1 MIPQDVVMYEQ
12 VFNFNS
18 RPFTAAPYVKHY
30 FAGEAIQSALEQ
42 TRLNV
47 DRGAGPV
54 VVVGATGTGKTLLL
68 AVLEANYRDH
78 VSVVNL
84 ACARLQE
91 RKDLLQS
98 ILHQL
103 SVPFQGLSETEL
115 RFALIDYLQPNPT
128 CVSGIILLVD
138 DAHGLSAGLL
148 DELGLITNYVSEGQP
163 RVRLI
168 LAGSHRLE
176 ENLNEAKLESLNQ
189 RIASRCYLENM
200 SRSEAS
206 RYLVEHVDRVGGE
219 GAKLFPEEACR
230 IIHEVTDGYPRLINQ
245 VADHSLMLAATRGMS
260 AITEDCVR
268 EAWAVVQ
275 SIPATFQPQMPT
287 MSEPSD
293 LSGNESWSVLEFG
306 QLDGG
311 DDNEAGVSIFP
322 TETEASSVQNAPAE
336 CLETVYESFQEGSEG
351 SDGDVL
357 SVNADIGD
365 GLNGI
370 GRDNLE
376 QQQAQVL
383 GQVDRK
389 RREICETEGFSE
401 GLGLQQEKAESC
413 EVPSEPS
420 ELDAS
425 ERGNGSSTM
434 EELIQNQKGIDP
446 FQESFAEE
454 EALGDNFTPMV
465 ARQNQESLSI
475 RAVDLAGLT
484 PQDLQEGKPS
494 VREAAAASVDARN
507 QDASREVSALPEVSN
522 GSNFMMGTDWTIT
535 PKSSAQIDP
544 KLEEAIGN
552 GVPIHG
558 DYVVSRDARKQAEEI
573 LGRLDSVES
582 TLKDEVSMAA
592 SQEDVSEISAIESK
606 AGPDS
611 EAKDLNLLNVAWV
624 ESQQMRN
631 EILEQR
637 NALAQKGKPNV
648 CKLSVEEQSQVNQ
661 LHALVKDGRNETP
674 IIVVN
679 CPEDAVKGKPPG
691 LELPAAPTVPASTGK
706 AERMDY
712 QKLFKQLRDIPSS

>member
-30 FAGEAIQSALEQ
+30 FAGEAIQSALDQ

-138 DAHGLSAGLL
+138 DAHGLSADLL
-148 DELGLITNYVSEGQP
+148 DELGLITNFVSEGQP
-163 RVRLI
+163 RVRLV

-230 IIHEVTDGYPRLINQ
+230 VIHEVTDGYPRLINQ
-245 VADHSLMLAATRGMS
+245 VADQSLMLAATRGMS
-260 AITEDCVR
+260 AVTEDCVR
-268 EAWAVVQ
+268 EAWADVQ

-287 MSEPSD
+287 LSEPSD
-293 LSGNESWSVLEFG
+293 LTGDESWSVLEFG

-311 DDNEAGVSIFP
+311 DDNEAGVSLFP
-322 TETEASSVQNAPAE
+322 TEIEADCVQNAPAE

-351 SDGDVL
+351 SDGDLL
-357 SVNADIGD
+357 SVSGDIGD
-365 GLNGI
+365 AFTGS

-383 GQVDRK
+383 GQVECE
-389 RREICETEGFSE
+389 RREICETEEFSE
-401 GLGLQQEKAESC
+401 GLGLQQEKAGLC

-425 ERGNGSSTM
+425 ERGNESSTM
-434 EELIQNQKGIDP
+434 EELIQNQKAIDP

-454 EALGDNFTPMV
+454 EVLGDYFTPMV

-475 RAVDLAGLT
+475 RSVDLAGLT

-494 VREAAAASVDARN
+494 VREATAATVDARG
-507 QDASREVSALPEVSN
+507 QGASRGASALPEVSN
-522 GSNFMMGTDWTIT
+522 GSDFMKGADWTA
-535 PKSSAQIDP
+535 PSKSSAQIDT
-544 KLEEAIGN
+544 KLQEPIGN
-552 GVPIHG
+552 GVPI
-558 DYVVSRDARKQAEEI
+558 
-573 LGRLDSVES
+573 
-582 TLKDEVSMAA
+582 
-592 SQEDVSEISAIESK
+592 
-606 AGPDS
+606 
-611 EAKDLNLLNVAWV
+611 
-624 ESQQMRN
+624 
-631 EILEQR
+631 
-637 NALAQKGKPNV
+637 
-648 CKLSVEEQSQVNQ
+648 QVNH
-661 LHALVKDGRNETP
+661 LHVLEKDGRSETP
-674 IIVVN
+674 VIVVD
-679 CPEDAVKGKPPG
+679 CPEDAVKEKPPVE
-691 LELPAAPTVPASTGK
+691 ELPVAPTFSASTGK

-712 QKLFKQLRDIPSS
+712 QKLFKQLRDIPNS